1 MLSFLES
8 KNLCIIERQTL
19 NMLRYILLMAV
30 CCFVQLAIA
39 QKPASFRLT
48 ETTVVKDSSGQV
60 YPYSVWSALMQ
71 SGLYSLKPEDPT
83 NASTAFFIRRMS
95 EDEIAKSKARQAK
108 MEAEAPKPRES
119 AFFATGKPIS
129 NFKTTDMY
137 GNKYNLK
144 ELRGKVVVLNFWFVN
159 CPPCKK
165 EIPELNKIV
174 AEYQQQK
181 DVVFLAIALDDK
193 AALEEFLKNLPFQYN
208 IIDSGMFIAQQ
219 YRITSY
225 PTHVVVDKE
234 GIVKFHTTG
243 LGLGTIKWLRSSIQE
258 ALQQ

>member
-1 MLSFLES
+1 MH
-8 KNLCIIERQTL
+8 
-19 NMLRYILLMAV
+19 RYILLLL
-30 CCFVQLAIA
+30 CCCMIQLSIA
-39 QKPASFRLT
+39 QKPAPLRIT
-48 ETTVVKDSSGQV
+48 EASIVKDSTGQV

-71 SGLYSLKPEDPT
+71 SGLYSLKPEDPG
-83 NASTAFFIRRMS
+83 NAATAFVIYRMS
-95 EDEIAKSKARQAK
+95 DEELAKMRARQAK
-108 MEAEAPKPRES
+108 MEAEAPKPKES
-119 AFFATGKPIS
+119 LFFATGKPIS

-144 ELRGKVVVLNFWFVN
+144 DLRGKVVVLNFWFVN

-174 AEYQQQK
+174 AEYQQNK

-193 AALEEFLKNLPFQYN
+193 AALQEFLQNLPFNYN
-208 IIDSGMFIAQQ
+208 IIDSGLFIAQQ

-234 GIVKFHTTG
+234 GKVSFHTTG
-243 LGLGTIKWLRSSIQE
+243 LGMGTIKWLRSSIQE

>member
-1 MLSFLES
+1 
-8 KNLCIIERQTL
+8 
-19 NMLRYILLMAV
+19 MLRRILVLMAV
-30 CCFVQLAIA
+30 CCFVQMSIA
-39 QKPASFRLT
+39 QKPVSLRIT
-48 ETTVVKDSSGQV
+48 ESSVVKDSSGQV

-71 SGLYSLKPEDPT
+71 SGLYGLKPENPS
-83 NASTAFFIRRMS
+83 NASTAFFIYRMS
-95 EDEIAKSKARQAK
+95 EEEIAKAKARQAK
-108 MEAEAPKPRES
+108 MEAEAPKPKES
-119 AFFATGKPIS
+119 AFFTTGKPIS
-129 NFKTTDMY
+129 NFKTTDMF
-137 GNKYNLK
+137 GNRYNLK
-144 ELRGKVVVLNFWFVN
+144 ELRGKVIVLNFWFVN

-193 AALEEFLKNLPFQYN
+193 LALEEFLKNLPFQYN
-208 IIDSGMFIAQQ
+208 IIDNGLFIAQQ

-234 GIVKFHTTG
+234 GKVKFHTTG
-243 LGLGTIKWLRSSIQE
+243 LGIGTIKWLRTIIQE